1 MENICRYRWCAMLWR
16 SSVFL
21 REIKTIL
28 QAQGSSRAPREY
40 PRHTVPQHAE
50 TGALIEHYWSL
61 KG

>member
-28 QAQGSSRAPREY
+28 QAQGRVRVLPASTRATQFHNTRRPAR
-40 PRHTVPQHAE
+40 
-50 TGALIEHYWSL
+50 
-61 KG
+61 